1 MKPTS
6 TTLPLGKLLRFGSVG
21 LSVMGVFMTLNWLLG
36 RLMGEQAAF
45 LCAYPPA
52 LLLHF
57 LLNKLWTFE
66 NREKVSGR
74 QVREYFFM
82 VGLTFAI
89 QWGVFTA
96 VRTWTPWP
104 AWAAAGLANVAQMAV
119 SFLIMQARVFA
130 HRAPRA

>member
-6 TTLPLGKLLRFGSVG
+6 TAVPFGKLLRFAAVG
-21 LSVMGVFMTLNWLLG
+21 LAVMVVFMALNWLLG
-36 RLMGEQAAF
+36 RFMGAQAAF

-57 LLNKLWTFE
+57 LLNKIWTFE

-82 VGLTFAI
+82 VALTFAI
-89 QWGVFTA
+89 QWGAFTA

>member
-36 RLMGEQAAF
+36 RLMDEQAAF

-66 NREKVSGR
+66 NRERVNGR
-74 QVREYFFM
+74 QVREYVFM

-96 VRTWTPWP
+96 LRIWTDWP
-104 AWAAAGLANVAQMAV
+104 GWAAAGLANVAQMAV
-119 SFLIMQARVFA
+119 SFALMQARVFA
-130 HRAPRA
+130 VKSGRS

>member
-6 TTLPLGKLLRFGSVG
+6 TTLPLGKLLRFATVG
-21 LSVMGVFMTLNWLLG
+21 IAVMVVFMGLNWLFG
-36 RLMGEQAAF
+36 RSMGAQAAF

-66 NREKVSGR
+66 DRGKVSGR
-74 QVREYFFM
+74 QVREYVFM
-82 VGLTFAI
+82 VGVTFAI

-96 VRTWTPWP
+96 LRIGTVWP
-104 AWAAAGLANVAQMAV
+104 GWVAAGLANVAQMAV
-119 SFLIMQARVFA
+119 SFALMQARVFA
-130 HRAPRA
+130 VKSRRG